1 MSFSAGE
8 IMFGWS
14 VGGATEPLAQVS
26 CNFGLSTNASEE
38 LEINHSVSNW
48 IYIVQ
53 HQGNR

>member
-14 VGGATEPLAQVS
+14 VGGATEPLAHVS
-26 CNFGLSTNASEE
+26 CNFGLSTDASDE
-38 LEINHSVSNW
+38 LEVHHSVSNR
-48 IYIVQ
+48 IDIVQ